1 MNLSCWKLRKRVG
14 HRAFSLLEVMI
25 ACLMFFMAIFAIL
38 AMVSSSLRNGRS
50 LRRMDI
56 DAGMV
61 AAQLF
66 KTNRVFEGNDSGDF
80 GSLYKD
86 YRWSTRTFE
95 ASSNGLWQIDIDVT
109 RRGNPQPVD
118 QMSVLMFSP
127 ESSGPM
133 GGRR

>member
-56 DAGMV
+56 DAGFDHTTEI
-61 AAQLF
+61 A
-66 KTNRVFEGNDSGDF
+66 TGDV
-80 GSLYKD
+80 
-86 YRWSTRTFE
+86 TFE
-95 ASSNGLWQIDIDVT
+95 RGGVVSHFQIRERYFSRDEIAATLGATGFAIEQEEAWSPFPVGGLGKAWWSA
-109 RRGNPQPVD
+109 RLG
-118 QMSVLMFSP
+118 
-127 ESSGPM
+127 
-133 GGRR
+133 